1 MKTIAFHTLGCKL
14 NYSETSAI
22 ARKCRQSGFECIE
35 HFETQADVYVLNTC
49 SVTENADKEA
59 RQIIRKALKRNPVAK
74 VVVMGCYA
82 QLQPE
87 KILEIRGVNAVI
99 GTNDKFRLAEI
110 LNSLKDNEALMF
122 HGGIQDVNH
131 FSPSSSFGSRTRSFL
146 KVQDGCDYPCTYC
159 TIPMARGKSRSGT
172 PEQILKEL
180 QLLKEQGIKEVVL
193 TGVNT
198 GDYGI
203 FENSTKKEIRFI
215 DLMKILEDNSK
226 GIERFRISS
235 IEPNLLSR
243 EIIEF
248 VHQSEKFMP
257 HFHIPLQSG
266 SNAILAKMKR
276 RYRRELYAEK
286 VLHIKSLMPQ
296 ACIGVDVMTG
306 FPGETDEFFE
316 ETRRFLHD
324 LPVSYLHVFTYS
336 KRPGTEAYS
345 MHGHVDEKV
354 KKERNKIL
362 RNLSDKKSF
371 EFYSENLLSEKKVLI
386 EKVDSEGNAFG
397 HTENYIY
404 AKFRFN
410 VNTGVNQLQMVRLLE
425 VVSDNNGQLLATAEA
440 LN

>member
-1 MKTIAFHTLGCKL
+1 
-14 NYSETSAI
+14 
-22 ARKCRQSGFECIE
+22 
-35 HFETQADVYVLNTC
+35 
-49 SVTENADKEA
+49 
-59 RQIIRKALKRNPVAK
+59 
-74 VVVMGCYA
+74 
-82 QLQPE
+82 
-87 KILEIRGVNAVI
+87 
-99 GTNDKFRLAEI
+99 
-110 LNSLKDNEALMF
+110 
-122 HGGIQDVNH
+122 
-131 FSPSSSFGSRTRSFL
+131 
-146 KVQDGCDYPCTYC
+146 
-159 TIPMARGKSRSGT
+159 
-172 PEQILKEL
+172 
-180 QLLKEQGIKEVVL
+180 
-193 TGVNT
+193 
-198 GDYGI
+198 
-203 FENSTKKEIRFI
+203 
-215 DLMKILEDNSK
+215 
-226 GIERFRISS
+226 
-235 IEPNLLSR
+235 
-243 EIIEF
+243 
-248 VHQSEKFMP
+248 
-257 HFHIPLQSG
+257 
-266 SNAILAKMKR
+266 
-276 RYRRELYAEK
+276 
-286 VLHIKSLMPQ
+286 
-296 ACIGVDVMTG
+296 MTG